1 MEFAPGGTADA
12 ARGTRRGVVAARPAG
27 SPVAK
32 VRTRKARASVF
43 SPMPRQ
49 ILVTSA
55 LPYAN
60 GSIHLGHLVEYLQT
74 DIWARFQRL
83 CGNEVAYMCA
93 DDTHGAAI
101 MIRAQKEGRSPEALI
116 AGMSE
121 EHQRDFAAFSVSFDH
136 YGSTNSAANKAI
148 CDGIWK
154 RLRER
159 GMVVERE
166 VQRLF
171 DPQQKT
177 FLADRFVKGQCPRC
191 GAEDQYG
198 DSCEKCG
205 ATYSAT
211 ELKNPRSVH
220 SGATPELRPSK
231 QLFVQLTPLQPFLTE
246 WTQNSGALQQ
256 EVANYLAGHFLDKPL
271 QDWDVSRPAPYFGFP
286 IPDAQDQYW
295 YVWFDAPVGYIASTA
310 EWCEKNGDSLDRWWK
325 NPSCEVVHF
334 LGKDITYFH
343 TLFWPAMLHVGGYS
357 LPKRVH
363 IHGFLRVGG
372 EKMSKSRG
380 TFVTARQ
387 YLDHLDPSWLRYYYA
402 SKLGPRIDDLDIV
415 PDEFVGKVNS
425 DLVGRVVNLAS
436 RSARFVEG
444 TGLSAAYP
452 DDGGR
457 FANGA
462 SMSDA
467 IAFAYESCD
476 YKEATR
482 LCMVLAD
489 AANEYVEQ
497 KAPWTIKKDPARTA
511 ELQDVCTVVLNLF
524 RQICVYLAPVMP
536 DLAQKC
542 GDLLQDPIRSWA
554 QAATPISGSK
564 VGRFQHMMNR
574 MEPEKLEAMFSQ
586 SKAAAEA
593 ATPTPV
599 AAAPAATDD
608 GGPLAKEPLA
618 PQITIEDF
626 QKIDLRIARIVAAEP
641 VPEAKKLLRLTLSLG
656 GTETRNVFAGIKAHY
671 QPEQLVGRLV
681 VMVANLAPR
690 QMKFGLSEG
699 MVVAAGGD
707 GEAFLLTP
715 DVGAKPGHR
724 LH

>member
-1 MEFAPGGTADA
+1 
-12 ARGTRRGVVAARPAG
+12 
-27 SPVAK
+27 
-32 VRTRKARASVF
+32 
-43 SPMPRQ
+43 MPRQ

-60 GSIHLGHLVEYLQT
+60 GSIHLGHLVEYIQT

-83 CGNEVAYMCA
+83 CGHEVGYMCA
-93 DDTHGAAI
+93 DDTHGTAI
-101 MIRAQKEGRSPEALI
+101 MIRAQKEGRSPESLI

-121 EHQRDFAAFSVSFDH
+121 EHQRDFAAFGVSFDH
-136 YGSTNSAANKAI
+136 YGSTDSKANKDV
-148 CDGIWK
+148 CDGSWK

-191 GAEDQYG
+191 GADDQYG

-205 ATYSAT
+205 ATYAAT
-211 ELKNPRSVH
+211 ELVNPRSVH
-220 SGATPELRPSK
+220 SGASPELRPSK
-231 QLFVQLTPLQPFLTE
+231 QLFVQLTPLQPFLTQ
-246 WTQNSGALQQ
+246 WTQESGALQQ

-286 IPDAQDQYW
+286 IPDAQDQFW

-310 EWCEKNGDSLDRWWK
+310 EWCEKKGDSLDRWWK

-436 RSARFVEG
+436 RSARFVEAV
-444 TGLSAAYP
+444 GLSARYP
-452 DDGGR
+452 DDGGL
-457 FANGA
+457 FARA
-462 SMSDA
+462 AAQRDA
-467 IAFAYESCD
+467 IAAAYEACD

-497 KAPWTIKKDPARTA
+497 KAPWTIKKDPARA
-511 ELQDVCTVVLNLF
+511 HELQDVCTAVLNLF
-524 RQICVYLAPVMP
+524 RQICVYLAPVLP

-542 GDLLQDPIRSWA
+542 GDLLHDPIRSMA
-554 QAATPISGSK
+554 QSASPLVGSQ
-564 VGRFQHMMNR
+564 VARFQHMMNR
-574 MEPEKLEAMFSQ
+574 MEPEKLEAMF
-586 SKAAAEA
+586 AAAKAEA
-593 ATPTPV
+593 A
-599 AAAPAATDD
+599 AAAPAQAPVAPASGAPAAAADD
-608 GGPLAKEPLA
+608 GEALAKEPLA
-618 PQITIEDF
+618 PQITIDDF
-626 QKIDLRIARIVAAEP
+626 TKVDLRVARIVAAEP

-656 GTETRNVFAGIKAHY
+656 GTETRNVFAGIKAYY

-690 QMKFGLSEG
+690 QMKFGMSEG

-707 GEAFLLTP
+707 GEAFLLSP
-715 DVGAKPGHR
+715 DSGAKPGHR

>member
-1 MEFAPGGTADA
+1 
-12 ARGTRRGVVAARPAG
+12 
-27 SPVAK
+27 
-32 VRTRKARASVF
+32 
-43 SPMPRQ
+43 
-49 ILVTSA
+49 
-55 LPYAN
+55 
-60 GSIHLGHLVEYLQT
+60 
-74 DIWARFQRL
+74 
-83 CGNEVAYMCA
+83 
-93 DDTHGAAI
+93 
-101 MIRAQKEGRSPEALI
+101 
-116 AGMSE
+116 
-121 EHQRDFAAFSVSFDH
+121 
-136 YGSTNSAANKAI
+136 
-148 CDGIWK
+148 
-154 RLRER
+154 
-159 GMVVERE
+159 
-166 VQRLF
+166 
-171 DPQQKT
+171 
-177 FLADRFVKGQCPRC
+177 
-191 GAEDQYG
+191 
-198 DSCEKCG
+198 
-205 ATYSAT
+205 
-211 ELKNPRSVH
+211 
-220 SGATPELRPSK
+220 
-231 QLFVQLTPLQPFLTE
+231 
-246 WTQNSGALQQ
+246 
-256 EVANYLAGHFLDKPL
+256 
-271 QDWDVSRPAPYFGFP
+271 
-286 IPDAQDQYW
+286 
-295 YVWFDAPVGYIASTA
+295 VWFDAPVGYIASTV
-310 EWCEKNGDSLDRWWK
+310 EWCEKKGDSVDRWWK
-325 NPSCEVVHF
+325 NPQCEVVHF

-387 YLDHLDPSWLRYYYA
+387 YLDCLDPSYLRYYYA

-415 PDEFVGKVNS
+415 PEEFVGKVNS

-444 TGLSAAYP
+444 TGLSATYP

-462 SMSDA
+462 SMSDP
-467 IAFAYESCD
+467 IAAAYESCD

-497 KAPWTIKKDPARTA
+497 KAPWTIKKDPARAA
-511 ELQDVCTVVLNLF
+511 ELQAVCTVVLNLF

-542 GDLLQDPIRSWA
+542 GELLQDPIRSWA
-554 QAATPISGSK
+554 QAATPIVGSQ

-593 ATPTPV
+593 AAPTPV

>member
-1 MEFAPGGTADA
+1 
-12 ARGTRRGVVAARPAG
+12 
-27 SPVAK
+27 
-32 VRTRKARASVF
+32 
-43 SPMPRQ
+43 MPRQ

-60 GSIHLGHLVEYLQT
+60 GSIHLGHLVEYNQT

-83 CGNEVAYMCA
+83 CGHEVGYMCA

-101 MIRAQKEGRSPEALI
+101 MIRAQKEGRTPEALI
-116 AGMSE
+116 ASMSE
-121 EHQRDFAAFSVSFDH
+121 EHQRDFAAFGISFDH
-136 YGSTNSAANKAI
+136 YGSTNSPANKAV
-148 CDGIWK
+148 CDGIWR

-159 GMVVERE
+159 GMVVERQ

-171 DPQQKT
+171 DPVQKT
-177 FLADRFVKGQCPRC
+177 FLADRFVKGNCPRC
-191 GAEDQYG
+191 GAQDQYG

-211 ELKNPRSVH
+211 ELGNPKSVH
-220 SGATPELRPSK
+220 SGAAPELRPSM
-231 QLFVQLTPLQPFLTE
+231 QLFVQLTPLQQFLTD
-246 WTQNSGALQQ
+246 WTQKSGALQQ

-286 IPDAQDQYW
+286 IPDAKDQFW

-310 EWCEKNGDSLDRWWK
+310 EWCEKNGDSVDRWWK
-325 NPSCEVVHF
+325 NPQCEVVHF